1 MKKLADSL
9 AVRVG
14 KLAEQVLPVMVES
27 IGKMDGEIVLLRK
40 QLAAAQTPEKKLAAS
55 EALTQKYKA
64 ACGAATGAVTVA
76 TGQVSRLEATNKKL
90 IEQLKASRSE
100 AARNELHHQ
109 RVEGE
114 LREQLKEA
122 EAKLSIEV
130 LATEM
135 ELFELFAPP
144 KDDEENKAD
153 KAAQTEEEQCCWDWA
168 GPYAAKAV
176 PGMLEEVDFLQDEL
190 RKSQTRN
197 ADDCKQLAAAVEREN
212 KLLCQNVCLEA
223 TVKELKKKLAAS
235 VKA

>member
-1 MKKLADSL
+1 MVAPGKENEGNQSPMKKLADSL
-9 AVRVG
+9 ALSVG
-14 KLAEQVLPVMVES
+14 KLEEQV
-27 IGKMDGEIVLLRK
+27 
-40 QLAAAQTPEKKLAAS
+40 
-55 EALTQKYKA
+55 
-64 ACGAATGAVTVA
+64 
-76 TGQVSRLEATNKKL
+76 GQVSRLEATNKKL

-190 RKSQTRN
+190 RKSQTRYSALSARN